1 MGGAWNMNTKQ
12 IYGYPEESFIAFAR
26 AMERAK
32 NGNQIIE
39 GRTVITVSSFE
50 YGIGR
55 FAIQFSTTSAFVEY
69 FDEEFKKLV
78 HE

>member
-1 MGGAWNMNTKQ
+1 MGGAGTMNTKQ
-12 IYGYPEESFIAFAR
+12 LCGYPSESFIAFAR

-32 NGNQIIE
+32 KDNSIID
-39 GRTVITVSSFE
+39 GHTVIKVSSFE

-55 FAIQFSTTSAFVEY
+55 LAIQFSTTGAFIEY
-69 FDEEFKKLV
+69 FDEEFKKLI